1 MVGRGREAV
10 PTSRTRLS
18 KKGGDSFG
26 QRVGS
31 PFPHLLKTM
40 TERVR
45 AGGGGWGNSLWAED
59 ASFLQIAGWTTI
71 LLSSSLEIPMA
82 TIRPFHNS
90 INKIDKSYI

>member
-10 PTSRTRLS
+10 PTSRTRVS

-59 ASFLQIAGWTTI
+59 ASFLQKLLAGLDTAEQ
-71 LLSSSLEIPMA
+71 LNRNPYGNYSSLP
-82 TIRPFHNS
+82 
-90 INKIDKSYI
+90 